1 MPDRSSSRE
10 DIVSRF
16 IDLASDI
23 EVAML
28 TTVSSDHS
36 LHSRPM
42 LTLKPI
48 TLQELWFFT
57 RADSTKAEEI
67 ERQRQVALTFSNPV
81 RHRYVAVSGQAAI
94 LRDDQK
100 ARELWVPIAALW
112 FPGGPEDTHLR
123 LLRVNPRTI
132 EYWDAEEKRMKVL
145 FDAARA
151 AFGAPTPPPANEPT
165 RIEL

>member
-1 MPDRSSSRE
+1 MQDRSRARE
-10 DIVSRF
+10 DVVSRF

-28 TTVSSDHS
+28 TTVSSDES

-67 ERQRQVALTFSNPV
+67 ERHRQVALTFSNPV
-81 RHRYVAVSGQAAI
+81 RHRYVAVAGQADI
-94 LRDDQK
+94 VRDAQK

-112 FPGGPEDTHLR
+112 FPDGPEDAQLR
-123 LLRVNPRTI
+123 LLRVKPRTI

-151 AFGAPTPPPANEPT
+151 AYGAPASPPANEPT